1 MAALV
6 VNAMYY
12 AVFAHNK
19 YSNAI
24 DIFENQIKLIESGFQ
39 KIANNK
45 AIKNIITL
53 DLYGTVE
60 ELIKDFALT
69 QEVTIFK
76 VNKGDEQIIS
86 WGRTSTLFFESLRDG
101 NSYKE
106 SCYELR
112 MDIDSIHHIFVYIDL
127 DQMANGNFVKLE
139 LNENGSLEG
148 KFLLVRFL
156 ILYFQHLFIAFCS
169 IFLLFMFLYFGT
181 TKVTSWLLDRKIK
194 TQQLHDLN
202 NETAFLKRI
211 GSQISLFTNNKEL
224 INIAENIKHVVTFKN
239 EVLNNNKFEY
249 TYFDLKKSID
259 DVFIYLKNFFF
270 IDNIALNLISVTV
283 FGDSNSLKRS
293 LYNLITN
300 ALREVSGTENKVI
313 ISIEETPKTASILIS
328 NPGNLNPKLIKRG
341 ASNYNS
347 TGEGLSIAYNYAK
360 KSNGTLKLTN
370 KNGNVQ
376 FRIELKK

>member
-148 KFLLVRFL
+148 K
-156 ILYFQHLFIAFCS
+156 
-169 IFLLFMFLYFGT
+169 
-181 TKVTSWLLDRKIK
+181 
-194 TQQLHDLN
+194 
-202 NETAFLKRI
+202 I
-211 GSQISLFTNNKEL
+211 GR
-224 INIAENIKHVVTFKN
+224 AHV
-239 EVLNNNKFEY
+239 
-249 TYFDLKKSID
+249 
-259 DVFIYLKNFFF
+259 
-270 IDNIALNLISVTV
+270 
-283 FGDSNSLKRS
+283 
-293 LYNLITN
+293 
-300 ALREVSGTENKVI
+300 
-313 ISIEETPKTASILIS
+313 
-328 NPGNLNPKLIKRG
+328 
-341 ASNYNS
+341 
-347 TGEGLSIAYNYAK
+347 
-360 KSNGTLKLTN
+360 
-370 KNGNVQ
+370 
-376 FRIELKK
+376 